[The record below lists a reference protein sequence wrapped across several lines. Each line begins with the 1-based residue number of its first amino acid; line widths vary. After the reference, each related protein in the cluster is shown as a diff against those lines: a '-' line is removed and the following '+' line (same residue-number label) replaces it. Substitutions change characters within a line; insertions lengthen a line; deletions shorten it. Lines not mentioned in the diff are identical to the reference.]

1 MTDLTM
7 DAIAAV
13 PVQTPILKRHVA
25 AAVIVNGLEVYDFVT
40 YSYFAVQIGHAFFPS
55 KTQFISLM
63 LSLATFGA
71 GFLLRPV
78 GAIVIGRYADKVGRK
93 PAMLLS
99 LVLMGG
105 SIVGLV
111 LTPSYAM
118 IGLAAPVLALIW
130 RLIQGFALGG
140 EIGPTTAYLV
150 EAAPP
155 ARRGFYTAF
164 QGISQA
170 TAALTGGL
178 VGVIL
183 ANIAGPEGLETWG
196 WRVALALGAVVLPVG
211 YWLRRTLP
219 ETLER
224 ADHPS
229 TAPPAD
235 ARVRSHFRIILAG
248 LGVIAS
254 GTVGTYVLG
263 YMTTYA
269 ITTLHMPA
277 RIALGS
283 SIAVGLGGIVGCL
296 AGGYLCDRFGRRP
309 LLIGPRIVVM
319 VIMIPAFQFIVWRH
333 DAAALLGALALVA
346 VIGALGTAAMYTALT
361 ESMHKSLRGAGVG
374 LIYATAVAVFGGT
387 TQPIIAWLTHVTGNP
402 LAPAW
407 YMLAFSFVGLTAVL
421 FIRESAPSRLALKAP

>member
-1 MTDLTM
+1 MTELTM
-7 DAIAAV
+7 DALAV
-13 PVQTPILKRHVA
+13 EPTPILRRHVA

-78 GAIVIGRYADKVGRK
+78 GALVIGRYADRVGRK

-99 LVLMGG
+99 LILMGV

-111 LTPSYAM
+111 LTPSYAV
-118 IGLAAPVLALIW
+118 IGLAAPILALSW

-155 ARRGFYTAF
+155 AKRGFYTAF

-170 TAALTGGL
+170 AAALTGGL

-183 ANIAGPEGLETWG
+183 ANLAGPEGLETWG

-211 YWLRRTLP
+211 YWLRQTLP

-224 ADHPS
+224 GEERS
-229 TAPPAD
+229 TSRPDD
-235 ARVRSHFRIILAG
+235 ARVRSHIRIIFVG

-277 RIALGS
+277 KIALVS
-283 SIAVGLGGIVGCL
+283 SVAVGLGGIFGCL
-296 AGGYLCDRFGRRP
+296 VGGVLCDRFGRRP
-309 LLIGPRIVVM
+309 LMIWPRITVM
-319 VIMIPAFQFIVWRH
+319 LIMIPAFQFIIRRH
-333 DAAALLGALALVA
+333 DATALLYALGLIST
-346 VIGALGTAAMYTALT
+346 IGSLGTAALYTALT
-361 ESMHKSLRGAGVG
+361 ESMHKNLRGAGVG
-374 LIYATAVAVFGGT
+374 MIYATAVAAFGGT
-387 TQPIIAWLTHVTGNP
+387 TQPIIAWLTEVTGNP

-407 YMLAFSFVGLTAVL
+407 YMLAFSFVGLFAAIL
-421 FIRESAPSRLALKAP
+421 LRESAPTRLALKAA